1 MVQRCGIGRRMA
13 VMAAALA
20 LALGALGPGAGQA
33 QEWAMSQFD
42 DGSYFSATL
51 APVDGPGPAL
61 VCGERSPQGLSPRV
75 TGNTEPDITPGG
87 AFRVYLSDRAIGAPS
102 PQRLARDDVM
112 IVVGGATGYRLKGLR
127 WNEPFS
133 TWETDLPV
141 NDPAFAA
148 IAGAPRFELRY
159 DGGRHALSSEG
170 FRAGLGQLAGYCQSM
185 FAAIGKPWAQAVAG
199 GAAVGRAAGQMLAVV
214 SMRQRAEADI
224 LRSCNGPA
232 VKTAEAI
239 LGAQIDGD
247 GVEDVIVDWRAVTC
261 TGGLPQPFCG
271 ASMCSVG
278 VYVSALFPW
287 KGRPETLSALG
298 VRLQPLNN
306 GNDAVALIGSVG
318 DCTRAFGRP
327 DCDFLWYWRGTGL
340 ERLR

>member
-1 MVQRCGIGRRMA
+1 MVQRRGIGRRMA
-13 VMAAALA
+13 AVGAGLA
-20 LALGALGPGAGQA
+20 LALGAFGPAAGRA

-51 APVDGPGPAL
+51 APIDGPGPAL

-102 PQRLARDDVM
+102 PQRVARDDVM

-127 WNEPFS
+127 WNELFS

-199 GAAVGRAAGQMLAVV
+199 GAAVGRAAGQMLAAV
-214 SMRQRAEADI
+214 SMRQRAEAGI
-224 LRSCNGPA
+224 VKGCEGPA
-232 VKTAEAI
+232 TWTPAAI
-239 LGAQIDGD
+239 VPAQIDGD
-247 GVEDVIVDWRAVTC
+247 GVEDVIVNWGEVSCSGWAAR
-261 TGGLPQPFCG
+261 PHCG
-271 ASMCSVG
+271 AANCLVE
-278 VYVSALFPW
+278 VYVSALFPRT
-287 KGRPETLSALG
+287 GAPAG
-298 VRLQPLNN
+298 VMAPAVRRQPLTN
-306 GNDAVALIGSVG
+306 GNDAVALAGSF
-318 DCTRAFGRP
+318 RACREAYGR
-327 DCDFLWYWRGTGL
+327 DSCEFLWYWNGADLVGMR
-340 ERLR
+340 